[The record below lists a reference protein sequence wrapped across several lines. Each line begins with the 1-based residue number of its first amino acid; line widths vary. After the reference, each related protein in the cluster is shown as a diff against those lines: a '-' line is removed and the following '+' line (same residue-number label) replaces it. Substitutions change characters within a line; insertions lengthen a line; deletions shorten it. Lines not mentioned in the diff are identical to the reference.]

1 MTTDWK
7 KLSIATVAVYVVGQ
21 ILGYLIHRVWLGP
34 TYASLASVWRPE
46 AEMASKM
53 WIMFLT
59 SAIWSFFFCYVFA
72 RGYEGKGLAEG
83 ARYGVI
89 IGLFF
94 GISQA
99 YDSYVIY
106 PIPYS
111 LALKWFLSGLAY
123 CVVTGLVAASLYK
136 PAKA

>member
-1 MTTDWK
+1 MRTDWK
-7 KLSIATVAVYVVGQ
+7 KLLIAFVAVFVVGQ
-21 ILGYLIHRVWLGP
+21 VSNFLVHSQWLAP
-34 TYASLASVWRPE
+34 TYQALASVWRPGPDME
-46 AEMASKM
+46 SKM
-53 WIMFLT
+53 WIMFVT
-59 SAIWSFFFCYVFA
+59 GAVFAFFFCYVFA

-83 ARYGVI
+83 ARYGAI

-94 GISQA
+94 GVPQA

-111 LALKWFLSGLAY
+111 LALKWFLSGLAV
-123 CVVTGLVAASLYK
+123 CVIMGLVAAALYK